1 MSRAPHP
8 SNRRVSSRPTP
19 IPATNERIAIEPKKP
34 WDPSALWRN
43 LALAARVTLAVGVV
57 AVGVV
62 AAIGAR
68 RYVTSSPRFALR
80 DLRVTGANHRTA
92 EVLAAAAGVR
102 VGDNVVELDLESIR
116 ARIEAD
122 PWVERATVMRR
133 LPASLSIDVV
143 EREAAAVVA
152 MPGGAM
158 LATPTGALFKRV
170 EEGDPVDLPVI
181 TGIGADEA
189 VRDRDGVGQL
199 VRRALDLDAEI
210 ERAGIFGGRVEELA
224 FDPDGSVSA
233 ILGRRGVRVA
243 FGLGPYRGKIRL
255 AARVE
260 TELSR
265 RGAHPTAVFLDDD
278 QHPDRIVVRLVAG
291 LPPAQ
296 VTIDGQDESK
306 GHLTAKASKGGAQ

>member
-1 MSRAPHP
+1 MSRAPLP
-8 SNRRVSSRPTP
+8 SNRRVSSRSTP
-19 IPATNERIAIEPKKP
+19 VPTNERVAIEPQKP
-34 WDPSALWRN
+34 WDPNALWRN
-43 LALAARVTLAVGVV
+43 LALAARIVLAVGVV
-57 AVGVV
+57 AIGVV
-62 AAIGAR
+62 AAVAAR
-68 RYVTSSPRFALR
+68 RYVTSSQRFALR
-80 DLRVTGANHRTA
+80 DLRVTGVSHRSVESVT
-92 EVLAAAAGVR
+92 AAAGVH
-102 VGDNVVELDLESIR
+102 VGDNVVELDLDSVR

-133 LPASLSIDVV
+133 LPASMSIEIV

-158 LATPTGALFKRV
+158 LATPAGVLFKRV

-189 VRDRDGVGQL
+189 VRDRDGTGQL

-210 ERAGIFGGRVEELA
+210 ERSGIFGGRVEELA
-224 FDPDGSVSA
+224 FDPDGSLSA

-255 AARVE
+255 AAHVE
-260 TELSR
+260 SELSR

-296 VTIDGQDESK
+296 VTIDGLEESK
-306 GHLTAKASKGGAQ
+306 LHGTAKVTKGGAQ